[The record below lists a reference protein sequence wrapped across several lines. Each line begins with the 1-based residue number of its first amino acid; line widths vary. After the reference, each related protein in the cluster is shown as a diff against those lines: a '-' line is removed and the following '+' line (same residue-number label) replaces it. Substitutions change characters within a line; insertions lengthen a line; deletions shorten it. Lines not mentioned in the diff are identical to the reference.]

1 MKWFDKW
8 FSKQCK
14 KAWNYRDESEDDEPS
29 YNSIRPKATQTS
41 RVSMHDSSIN
51 CSSSRMNFT
60 MYKASGGIVIET
72 QHIDRRTENH
82 VTSLHIITED
92 KNLGEELGKI
102 ITYESLKL

>member
-1 MKWFDKW
+1 
-8 FSKQCK
+8 
-14 KAWNYRDESEDDEPS
+14 
-29 YNSIRPKATQTS
+29 
-41 RVSMHDSSIN
+41 
-51 CSSSRMNFT
+51 MNFT
-60 MYKASGGIVIET
+60 MYKASGGLVIET

>member
-14 KAWNYRDESEDDEPS
+14 KAWNYRDESDDAEPS
-29 YNSIRPKATQTS
+29 YSTRPKATLIS
-41 RVSMHDSSIN
+41 RGSMHDSSIN

-60 MYKASGGIVIET
+60 MYKASGGLVIET